1 MKIYLSDKHL
11 SLPFEYGEE
20 SRHRI
25 RVYCATIYGIAV
37 TEEQCKMISK
47 AYHHS
52 VFTEED
58 SVDIG
63 DVVTCNEDI
72 MVYNVPFGF
81 SHLEYTNCTG
91 FDSSNASKIIFETLA
106 QLCGDTIKFI
116 LASRKIFIYGK
127 LSPYMKLTIEMMI
140 RYFEYVAMNYDT
152 RNDVETNDACLAYL
166 HQNLDLDYVAFF
178 NQLMIEW
185 NILIKDTDYLPVKR
199 IIEHV
204 LLNMVDDIQYDLYC
218 QEADSKNWY
227 RQELYKE
234 QEEAKNKENK
244 ENKETDEMASSNE
257 EMLKSMA
264 RIHELIGDTNK
275 EKEEPNT
282 SVEEDTSIEAYY
294 NYTVEEE
301 PEPQPKKHLFNSI
314 LYHVIFW
321 VLVLSLFVLSIIL
334 DRIILCLGLVI
345 AFLIYMLLPLFL
357 NLYKDK

>member
-1 MKIYLSDKHL
+1 MKIYLNDKKL
-11 SLPFEYGEE
+11 SLPFEYGED

-25 RVYCATIYGIAV
+25 RVYCAVNYGMAV

-47 AYHHS
+47 AYHQS
-52 VFTEED
+52 IVTEEET
-58 SVDIG
+58 VDIG
-63 DVVTCNEDI
+63 DVVKCSEDI

-81 SHLEYTNCTG
+81 SRLAYTNCTG
-91 FDSSNASKIIFETLA
+91 FETSNASKIIFDTLT

-166 HQNLDLDYVAFF
+166 HQNLGLDYVAFF

-185 NILIKDTDYLPVKR
+185 NILIKDTDYIPVKR

-204 LLNMVDDIQYDLYC
+204 LLNMVDNIQYDLYC

-227 RQELYKE
+227 RQELYKK
-234 QEEAKNKENK
+234 EEESK
-244 ENKETDEMASSNE
+244 NKETDEMASSNE

-264 RIHELIGDTNK
+264 KIHELIGETNK
-275 EKEEPNT
+275 EESNT
-282 SVEEDTSIEAYY
+282 SVEEETSIEAYY

-301 PEPQPKKHLFNSI
+301 PEPQPKKRPLNLV
-314 LYHVIFW
+314 LYHMIFQI
-321 VLVLSLFVLSIIL
+321 LALSLFILSVTSVAHRIL
-334 DRIILCLGLVI
+334 FFLGFALILLIYVFS
-345 AFLIYMLLPLFL
+345 AVFLIY
-357 NLYKDK
+357 KDK

>member
-25 RVYCATIYGIAV
+25 RIYCATIYGIAV
-37 TEEQCKMISK
+37 TEEQCRMISK
-47 AYHHS
+47 AYHNS
-52 VFTEED
+52 IVTEED
-58 SVDIG
+58 TVDIG
-63 DVVTCNEDI
+63 DVVTCSEDI
-72 MVYNVPFGF
+72 MVYSVPFGF
-81 SHLEYTNCTG
+81 YHLGYTNCTG
-91 FDSSNASKIIFETLA
+91 FDSSNASKIIFDTLT

-204 LLNMVDDIQYDLYC
+204 LLNMVDDMQYELYC

-227 RQELYKE
+227 RQELYKK
-234 QEEAKNKENK
+234 EEESKNKEN
-244 ENKETDEMASSNE
+244 NEMASSNE
-257 EMLKSMA
+257 EMIKSMA
-264 RIHELIGDTNK
+264 RIHELIGDLDK
-275 EKEEPNT
+275 DKEEPNT

-301 PEPQPKKHLFNSI
+301 PEPQPKKSLFNSI

-321 VLVLSLFVLSIIL
+321 VFALLLFILSIIF
-334 DRIILCLGLVI
+334 DRILLCLGLVI
-345 AFLIYMLLPLFL
+345 AFIIYMLLPLFL
-357 NLYKDK
+357 IYKDK

>member
-25 RVYCATIYGIAV
+25 RIYCATIYGIAV
-37 TEEQCKMISK
+37 TEEQCRMISK
-47 AYHHS
+47 AYHES
-52 VFTEED
+52 IITEEET
-58 SVDIG
+58 VDIG
-63 DVVTCNEDI
+63 DVVTCSEDI

-81 SHLEYTNCTG
+81 SRLAYTNCTG
-91 FDSSNASKIIFETLA
+91 FETSNASKIIFDTLT

-166 HQNLDLDYVAFF
+166 HQNLGLDYVAFF

-185 NILIKDTDYLPVKR
+185 NILIKDTDYIPVKR

-204 LLNMVDDIQYDLYC
+204 LLNMVDNIQYDLYC

-227 RQELYKE
+227 RQELYKK
-234 QEEAKNKENK
+234 EEAK
-244 ENKETDEMASSNE
+244 NKETDEMASSNE

-264 RIHELIGDTNK
+264 KIHELIGDID
-275 EKEEPNT
+275 KEESNT
-282 SVEEDTSIEAYY
+282 SVEEETDIEAYY

-301 PEPQPKKHLFNSI
+301 PEPQPKKSSLNLV
-314 LYHVIFW
+314 LYHAIFRM
-321 VLVLSLFVLSIIL
+321 LVLLLFILSIIFVAH
-334 DRIILCLGLVI
+334 RILLFLGFVI
-345 AFLIYMLLPLFL
+345 ALLIYVFSAVFLIY
-357 NLYKDK
+357 KDK

>member
-1 MKIYLSDKHL
+1 MKIYLNDKHL

-25 RVYCATIYGIAV
+25 RIYCATIYGIAV
-37 TEEQCKMISK
+37 TEEQCRMISK
-47 AYHHS
+47 AYHES
-52 VFTEED
+52 IVTEAET
-58 SVDIG
+58 VDIG
-63 DVVTCNEDI
+63 DVVKCSEDI

-81 SHLEYTNCTG
+81 YHLAYTNCTG
-91 FDSSNASKIIFETLA
+91 FETSNASKIIFDTLT
-106 QLCGDTIKFI
+106 QLCGDIIKFI

-185 NILIKDTDYLPVKR
+185 NILIKDTDYIPVKR

-204 LLNMVDDIQYDLYC
+204 LLNMVDNTQYDLYC

-227 RQELYKE
+227 RQELYKK
-234 QEEAKNKENK
+234 EEESKNKEN
-244 ENKETDEMASSNE
+244 EETDEMASSNE

-264 RIHELIGDTNK
+264 KIHELIGDIDK
-275 EKEEPNT
+275 DKEESNT
-282 SVEEDTSIEAYY
+282 SVEEETDIEVYY

-301 PEPQPKKHLFNSI
+301 PEPQPKKSSLNLV
-314 LYHVIFW
+314 LYHMIFMI
-321 VLVLSLFVLSIIL
+321 LTLSLLILSIISVIH
-334 DRIILCLGLVI
+334 RILLCLGFVI
-345 AFLIYMLLPLFL
+345 VLLIYVLSAVFLIY
-357 NLYKDK
+357 KDK

>member
-47 AYHHS
+47 AYHMS
-52 VFTEED
+52 IVTEED

-63 DVVTCNEDI
+63 DVTTCSEDI
-72 MVYNVPFGF
+72 MVYSVPFGF

-166 HQNLDLDYVAFF
+166 HLHCDLDYVAFF

-204 LLNMVDDIQYDLYC
+204 LLNMVDDIQYELYC

-227 RQELYKE
+227 RQDLYKE
-234 QEEAKNKENK
+234 QEEAKNK

-275 EKEEPNT
+275 EKEEESNT

-301 PEPQPKKHLFNSI
+301 SEPQPKKSPLGLVLF
-314 LYHVIFW
+314 HMIFW
-321 VLVLSLFVLSIIL
+321 ILTLSFLILSIISVAH
-334 DRIILCLGLVI
+334 RILLFLGFAIVLLIYVLS
-345 AFLIYMLLPLFL
+345 AVFLIH
-357 NLYKDK
+357 KDK

>member
-1 MKIYLSDKHL
+1 MKIYLNDKKL
-11 SLPFEYGEE
+11 SLPFEYGED

-25 RVYCATIYGIAV
+25 RVYCAVNYGMAV

-47 AYHHS
+47 AYHRS
-52 VFTEED
+52 IVTEEET
-58 SVDIG
+58 VDIG
-63 DVVTCNEDI
+63 DIVTYSEDI

-81 SHLEYTNCTG
+81 SRLAYTNCTG
-91 FDSSNASKIIFETLA
+91 FESSNASKIIFDTLT

-166 HQNLDLDYVAFF
+166 HQNLGLDYVAFF

-185 NILIKDTDYLPVKR
+185 NILIKDTDYIPVKR

-204 LLNMVDDIQYDLYC
+204 LLNMVDDMQYELYC

-227 RQELYKE
+227 RQELYKKE
-234 QEEAKNKENK
+234 EEAK
-244 ENKETDEMASSNE
+244 NKETDEMASSNE
-257 EMLKSMA
+257 EMIKSMA
-264 RIHELIGDTNK
+264 KIHELIGDIDK
-275 EKEEPNT
+275 DKEEPNT
-282 SVEEDTSIEAYY
+282 SVEEETNIEAYF

-301 PEPQPKKHLFNSI
+301 HEPQPKKRLSNSI
-314 LYHVIFW
+314 LYYAIF
-321 VLVLSLFVLSIIL
+321 LVLILS
-334 DRIILCLGLVI
+334 
-345 AFLIYMLLPLFL
+345 LIYVMLAIVSHLQR
-357 NLYKDK
+357 

>member
-25 RVYCATIYGIAV
+25 RIYCATIYGIAV

-47 AYHHS
+47 AYHMS
-52 VFTEED
+52 IVTEAD

-63 DVVTCNEDI
+63 DVVTCSEDI

-91 FDSSNASKIIFETLA
+91 FDSGNASKIIFETLT
-106 QLCGDTIKFI
+106 QLCGNTIKFI

-140 RYFEYVAMNYDT
+140 RYFEYVAMDYDT

-166 HQNLDLDYVAFF
+166 HQNLSLDYVEFF

-185 NILIKDTDYLPVKR
+185 NILIKDTDYLPAKR

-204 LLNMVDDIQYDLYC
+204 LLNMVDNIQYDLYC

-227 RQELYKE
+227 RQDLYKQ

-244 ENKETDEMASSNE
+244 EIDEMAGSNE

-275 EKEEPNT
+275 EKEEESNT
-282 SVEEDTSIEAYY
+282 SVEEETSIEAYY

-301 PEPQPKKHLFNSI
+301 PKLQPKKSSLG
-314 LYHVIFW
+314 
-321 VLVLSLFVLSIIL
+321 LVLFHMIFQILTLSFFILSIISVAH
-334 DRIILCLGLVI
+334 RILLFLGFAIVLLIYVLS
-345 AFLIYMLLPLFL
+345 AVFLIY
-357 NLYKDK
+357 KDK

>member
-11 SLPFEYGEE
+11 TLPFEYGEE

-25 RVYCATIYGIAV
+25 RIYCATIYGIAV

-47 AYHHS
+47 AYHNS
-52 VFTEED
+52 IVTEED
-58 SVDIG
+58 TVDIG
-63 DVVTCNEDI
+63 DVVTCSEDI
-72 MVYNVPFGF
+72 MVYSVPFGF
-81 SHLEYTNCTG
+81 YHLGYTNCTG
-91 FDSSNASKIIFETLA
+91 FDSSNASKIIFDTLT

-204 LLNMVDDIQYDLYC
+204 LLNMVDDMQYELYC

-234 QEEAKNKENK
+234 EEESK
-244 ENKETDEMASSNE
+244 NKETDEMASSNE
-257 EMLKSMA
+257 EMIKSMA
-264 RIHELIGDTNK
+264 KIHELIGDIDK
-275 EKEEPNT
+275 DKEEPNT

-301 PEPQPKKHLFNSI
+301 PEPQPKKSLFNSI

-321 VLVLSLFVLSIIL
+321 AFALLLFILSIIF
-334 DRIILCLGLVI
+334 DRILLCLGLVI
-345 AFLIYMLLPLFL
+345 AFIIYMLLPLFL
-357 NLYKDK
+357 IYKDK

>member
-25 RVYCATIYGIAV
+25 RIYCATIYGIAV
-37 TEEQCKMISK
+37 TEEQCRMISK
-47 AYHHS
+47 AYHES
-52 VFTEED
+52 IVTEAD
-58 SVDIG
+58 TVDIG
-63 DVVTCNEDI
+63 DVVKCSEDI

-81 SHLEYTNCTG
+81 SHLAYTNCTG
-91 FDSSNASKIIFETLA
+91 FDSSNASKIIFDTLTR
-106 QLCGDTIKFI
+106 LCGDEIKFI

-127 LSPYMKLTIEMMI
+127 LDQRAKLTIEMMI
-140 RYFEYVAMNYDT
+140 RYFEYVTMNYDT

-166 HQNLDLDYVAFF
+166 HQNLGLDYFDFF
-178 NQLMIEW
+178 NRLRIMW
-185 NILIKDTDYLPVKR
+185 NRLIKDTDYLPVKR

-204 LLNMVDDIQYDLYC
+204 LLNMVDDMQYELYC

-234 QEEAKNKENK
+234 KEESK
-244 ENKETDEMASSNE
+244 NKETDEMASSNE
-257 EMLKSMA
+257 EMIKSMA
-264 RIHELIGDTNK
+264 RIHELIGDIDK

-282 SVEEDTSIEAYY
+282 SVEEETDIKAYY

-301 PEPQPKKHLFNSI
+301 PEPEPKKSLFNSI

-321 VLVLSLFVLSIIL
+321 VFALLLFILSIIF
-334 DRIILCLGLVI
+334 DRILLCLGLVI
-345 AFLIYMLLPLFL
+345 AFIIYMLLPLFL
-357 NLYKDK
+357 IYKDK

>member
-11 SLPFEYGEE
+11 TLPFEYGEE

-25 RVYCATIYGIAV
+25 RIYCATIYGIAV
-37 TEEQCKMISK
+37 TEEQCRMISK
-47 AYHHS
+47 AYHNS
-52 VFTEED
+52 IVTEED
-58 SVDIG
+58 TVDIG
-63 DVVTCNEDI
+63 DAVTCSKDI
-72 MVYNVPFGF
+72 MVYSVPFGF
-81 SHLEYTNCTG
+81 SHLAYTNCTG
-91 FDSSNASKIIFETLA
+91 FDSSNASKIIFETLT

-127 LSPYMKLTIEMMI
+127 MSPYMKLTIEMMI

-166 HQNLDLDYVAFF
+166 HQHLDLDYVAFF

-185 NILIKDTDYLPVKR
+185 NILIKDTDYIPVKR

-204 LLNMVDDIQYDLYC
+204 LLNMVDDVQYELYC
-218 QEADSKNWY
+218 QEANSKNWY
-227 RQELYKE
+227 RQDLYKE
-234 QEEAKNKENK
+234 QEEAKNK

-275 EKEEPNT
+275 EKEEEPNT
-282 SVEEDTSIEAYY
+282 SVEEDTDIEAYY

-301 PEPQPKKHLFNSI
+301 PEPTPKKKLFNFV

-321 VLVLSLFVLSIIL
+321 ILILSLFILSIIFIAH
-334 DRIILCLGLVI
+334 RILLCLGLVI
-345 AFLIYMLLPLFL
+345 VFLIYMLLPFFL
-357 NLYKDK
+357 SYKDK

>member
-25 RVYCATIYGIAV
+25 RIYCATIYGIAV

-47 AYHHS
+47 AYHNS
-52 VFTEED
+52 IVTEED
-58 SVDIG
+58 TVDIG
-63 DVVTCNEDI
+63 DVVTCSEDI
-72 MVYNVPFGF
+72 MVYSVPFGF
-81 SHLEYTNCTG
+81 YHLGYTNCTG
-91 FDSSNASKIIFETLA
+91 FDSSNASKIIFDTLT

-204 LLNMVDDIQYDLYC
+204 LLNMVDDMQYELYC

-227 RQELYKE
+227 RQELYKK
-234 QEEAKNKENK
+234 EEESKNKEN
-244 ENKETDEMASSNE
+244 NEMASSNE
-257 EMLKSMA
+257 EMIKSMA
-264 RIHELIGDTNK
+264 RIHELIGDLDK
-275 EKEEPNT
+275 DKEEPNT

-301 PEPQPKKHLFNSI
+301 PEPQPKKSLFNSI

-321 VLVLSLFVLSIIL
+321 VFALLLFILSIIF
-334 DRIILCLGLVI
+334 DRILLCLGLVI
-345 AFLIYMLLPLFL
+345 AFIIYMLLPLFL
-357 NLYKDK
+357 IYKDK

>member
-11 SLPFEYGEE
+11 TLPFEYGEE

-25 RVYCATIYGIAV
+25 RIYCATIYGIAV
-37 TEEQCKMISK
+37 TEEQCRMISK
-47 AYHHS
+47 AYHNS
-52 VFTEED
+52 IVTEED
-58 SVDIG
+58 TVDIG
-63 DVVTCNEDI
+63 DVVTCSEDI
-72 MVYNVPFGF
+72 MVYSVPFGF
-81 SHLEYTNCTG
+81 YHLGYTNCTG
-91 FDSSNASKIIFETLA
+91 FDSSNASKIIFDTLT

-204 LLNMVDDIQYDLYC
+204 LLNMVDDMQYELYC

-227 RQELYKE
+227 RQELYKK
-234 QEEAKNKENK
+234 EEESKNKEN
-244 ENKETDEMASSNE
+244 NEMASSNE
-257 EMLKSMA
+257 EMIKSMA
-264 RIHELIGDTNK
+264 RIHELIGDLDK
-275 EKEEPNT
+275 DKEEPNT

-301 PEPQPKKHLFNSI
+301 PEPQPKKSLFNSI

-321 VLVLSLFVLSIIL
+321 VFALLLFILSIIF
-334 DRIILCLGLVI
+334 DRILLCLGLVI
-345 AFLIYMLLPLFL
+345 AFIIYMLLPLFL
-357 NLYKDK
+357 IYKDK

>member
-25 RVYCATIYGIAV
+25 RIYCATIYGIAV

-63 DVVTCNEDI
+63 DVVTCSEDI

-166 HQNLDLDYVAFF
+166 HLHCDLDYVAFF

-204 LLNMVDDIQYDLYC
+204 LLNMVNDIQYDLYC

-227 RQELYKE
+227 RQQLYKKE
-234 QEEAKNKENK
+234 EEAKNKEN
-244 ENKETDEMASSNE
+244 EETDEMASSNK
-257 EMLKSMA
+257 EMLKSMTE
-264 RIHELIGDTNK
+264 IHELVDETNK
-275 EKEEPNT
+275 EEPDT
-282 SVEEDTSIEAYY
+282 SVDKDASIEAYY

-301 PEPQPKKHLFNSI
+301 PEPQPKKHLFNSV

>member
-47 AYHHS
+47 AYHNS
-52 VFTEED
+52 IFTEEET
-58 SVDIG
+58 VDIG
-63 DVVTCNEDI
+63 DAVTCNEDI
-72 MVYNVPFGF
+72 MVYSVPFGF
-81 SHLEYTNCTG
+81 YHLAYTNCTG
-91 FDSSNASKIIFETLA
+91 FDSSNASKIIFETLT

-140 RYFEYVAMNYDT
+140 RYFEYVTMNYDT

-166 HQNLDLDYVAFF
+166 HQHLDLDYVAFF

-227 RQELYKE
+227 RQDLYKE
-234 QEEAKNKENK
+234 QEEAKNKKNE
-244 ENKETDEMASSNE
+244 ETNEMASSNE
-257 EMLKSMA
+257 EMIKSMA

-275 EKEEPNT
+275 EKEEPT
-282 SVEEDTSIEAYY
+282 VSVEEDTDIEAYY
-294 NYTVEEE
+294 NYTVNEE
-301 PEPQPKKHLFNSI
+301 PEPTPKKSPLSLVLF
-314 LYHVIFW
+314 HMIFW
-321 VLVLSLFVLSIIL
+321 VLGLSFFILSIISVAH
-334 DRIILCLGLVI
+334 RILLFLGFTIVLLVYVLS
-345 AFLIYMLLPLFL
+345 AVFLIY
-357 NLYKDK
+357 KDK

>member
-11 SLPFEYGEE
+11 TLPFEYGEE

-25 RVYCATIYGIAV
+25 RIYCATIYGIAV
-37 TEEQCKMISK
+37 TEEQCRMISK
-47 AYHHS
+47 AYHNS
-52 VFTEED
+52 IVTEED
-58 SVDIG
+58 TVDIG
-63 DVVTCNEDI
+63 DVVTCSEDI
-72 MVYNVPFGF
+72 MVYSVPFGF
-81 SHLEYTNCTG
+81 SHLAYTNCTG
-91 FDSSNASKIIFETLA
+91 FDSGNASKIIFETLT

-227 RQELYKE
+227 RQELYKK
-234 QEEAKNKENK
+234 QEKAKNKETN
-244 ENKETDEMASSNE
+244 EMASSNE
-257 EMLKSMA
+257 EMLKLMA

-275 EKEEPNT
+275 EKEEEPNT
-282 SVEEDTSIEAYY
+282 SVKEDTDIEAYY

-301 PEPQPKKHLFNSI
+301 PESTPKKKLFNFV

-321 VLVLSLFVLSIIL
+321 ILILSLFILSIIFIAH
-334 DRIILCLGLVI
+334 RILLCLGLVI
-345 AFLIYMLLPLFL
+345 TFIIYMLLPLFL
-357 NLYKDK
+357 SYKDK